1 MKVKYLL
8 EEYFGIK
15 IDECG
20 GFKILNGEN
29 PTEESLIA
37 TYKVMEKNVYVLGT
51 YGVGLKQGWI
61 KSISGRADKIF
72 SSILVEVYSVG

>member
-1 MKVKYLL
+1 MRVKYLL

-37 TYKVMEKNVYVLGT
+37 TYKVMEKNGYVLGT
-51 YGVGLKQGWI
+51 YGVELK
-61 KSISGRADKIF
+61 
-72 SSILVEVYSVG
+72 